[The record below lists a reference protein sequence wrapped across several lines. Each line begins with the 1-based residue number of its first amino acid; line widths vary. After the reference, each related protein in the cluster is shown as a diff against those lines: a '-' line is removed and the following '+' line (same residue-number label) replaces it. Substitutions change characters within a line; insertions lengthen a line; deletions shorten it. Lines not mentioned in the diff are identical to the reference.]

1 MQVHQLQPD
10 QRLQAALDLGEPRLK
25 GRTRAGDPE
34 ETLRRHLGGQGRQLL
49 HAAAVD
55 VKDAHGHRG
64 FSQKRR

>member
-25 GRTRAGDPE
+25 GRTGAGDPE
-34 ETLRRHLGGQGRQLL
+34 KALRRHLGGQGCQLL

-55 VKDAHGHRG
+55 VKYAHGHRG
-64 FSQKRR
+64 FIQKRR